1 MTSKHKYKLWLF
13 YFFSLLYAGMDFS
26 LNNNSHPSLI
36 TSEKEGEMINKSID
50 SYLLLKHTFDN
61 LSREVNYA
69 IKSPIEIPMP
79 GEAGGYAHEKHK
91 QNYRDMRNA
100 GELFVITGEVKYANF
115 VKTMLI
121 GYSDLYP
128 KLGPH
133 PMAKHQKPGKLF
145 HQMLN
150 EAVWLTNVSIAYDCI
165 YNWLDNDSRI
175 KFEKNI
181 FSPMVSWFTGR
192 NKQEFD
198 KIHNHGM
205 WACAAVGLYGIVIRD
220 MELVK
225 MALYGTK
232 KDGSSGF
239 LKQLDELFSPDG
251 YYMEGPYYVRY
262 TIRPLLKFAEALER
276 NIPKLKIYEY
286 RDKIVKKA
294 YYSAVNT
301 TFPNGI
307 FFPINDASKT
317 MDIKAPGMVF
327 GNSIINHRYENDQ
340 NLLKLCEIQGKVLLN
355 ESGYIT
361 AKAYSQL
368 DSNYKLSLKSIEY
381 SDGKDGNQGGLGI
394 LRMGQ
399 GDEQSVLIMKYG
411 VHGMGHGHFD
421 KLHFIYYDQNKEIIN
436 DYGFS
441 RWVNVEPKFGGRYLP
456 ENNSYAKS
464 TIAHNTLVVN
474 MENQNL
480 GNRSEADLVHGI
492 RHFFSADKSDL
503 KVMSAKSNNHYEDIN
518 MQRTMFFIDDSKLEY
533 PIILDVYRVESQNS
547 NTYDYPFHY
556 TGQVINTN
564 FEYEKNLT
572 EMSVLGE
579 NNGYEHIWV
588 EATSRLNS
596 PAIITWLD
604 GKRYYSLIAAISG
617 ESEIIFGRIGANDT
631 NFNLRSEPM
640 IVFRNKA
647 KNFVFA
653 SVIEPHG
660 YFNESTESSLN
671 ARGVIEKIE
680 VVGHNDKA
688 TVVNIYGV
696 RDFKWQIIV
705 NNQNS
710 DKTKTNKARI
720 GGKIY
725 KWVGDFNLTKES

>member
-1 MTSKHKYKLWLF
+1 MTSKHKYKLLLS
-13 YFFSLLYAGMDFS
+13 YFFSLLYAEMDFS
-26 LNNNSHPSLI
+26 LDKNSHPSLI
-36 TSEKEGEMINKSID
+36 IYEKEGVMINKSID
-50 SYLLLKHTFDN
+50 SYPLLKHTFDN
-61 LSREVNYA
+61 LSREVNNA

-115 VKTMLI
+115 VKTMLL

-317 MDIKAPGMVF
+317 MDIRAPGMVF

-340 NLLKLCEIQGKVLLN
+340 NLLKLCEIQGNVLLN

-361 AKAYSQL
+361 SKAYSKL

-399 GDEQSVLIMKYG
+399 GDEQSLLIMKYG

-421 KLHFIYYDQNKEIIN
+421 KLHFIYFDQNKEIIN

-456 ENNSYAKS
+456 ENDSYAKS
-464 TIAHNTLVVN
+464 TVAHNTVVVN
-474 MENQNL
+474 MINQNQ
-480 GNRSEADLVHGI
+480 GNRKKADTVHGV
-492 RHFFSADKSDL
+492 RHYFYGEDE
-503 KVMSAKSNNHYEDIN
+503 KVKIMSAKSYKHYLN
-518 MQRTMFFIDDSKLEY
+518 VKMQRTMLFIDDDKSEF
-533 PIILDVYRVESQNS
+533 PVVLDVFRLESNKS
-547 NTYDYPFHY
+547 NTYDYPIHY
-556 TGQVINTN
+556 SGQIINTN
-564 FEYEKNLT
+564 FKYEKNISS
-572 EMSVLGE
+572 MKALGSD
-579 NNGYEHIWV
+579 NGYEHIWE
-588 EATSRLNS
+588 EANGKVDEPLK
-596 PAIITWLD
+596 ITWLD
-604 GKRYYSLIAAISG
+604 GQKYYSIIASVDKK
-617 ESEIIFGRIGANDT
+617 SEIIFGRIGANDP
-631 NFNLRSEPM
+631 NYNLRSEPM
-640 IVFRNKA
+640 FIFRKVA
-647 KNFVFA
+647 KDYVFA
-653 SVIEPHG
+653 SVVEPHG
-660 YFNESTESSLN
+660 YFNEASESSRN
-671 ARGVIEKIE
+671 TVGYIEKVIVIGHNKDATVIEVEGK
-680 VVGHNDKA
+680 NDL
-688 TVVNIYGV
+688 N
-696 RDFKWQIIV
+696 WQIIIS
-705 NNQNS
+705 NNDSNKS
-710 DKTKTNKARI
+710 KKNKTRI
-720 GGKIY
+720 NGKLY
-725 KWVGDFNLTKES
+725 FWVGDYSVELS

>member
-1 MTSKHKYKLWLF
+1 MTSKHKYKLLLF

-26 LNNNSHPSLI
+26 LDNSSHPSLI
-36 TSEKEGEMINKSID
+36 IYEKEGEMINKSID
-50 SYLLLKHTFDN
+50 SYPLLKHTFDN
-61 LSREVNYA
+61 LSREVNNA

-115 VKTMLI
+115 VKTMLL
-121 GYSDLYP
+121 GYSDFYP

-317 MDIKAPGMVF
+317 MDIRAPGMVF

-340 NLLKLCEIQGKVLLN
+340 NLLKLCEIQGNVLLN

-361 AKAYSQL
+361 SKAYSKL

-421 KLHFIYYDQNKEIIN
+421 KLHFIYFDQNKEIIN

-456 ENNSYAKS
+456 ENDSYAKS
-464 TIAHNTLVVN
+464 TVAHNTVVVN
-474 MENQNL
+474 MINQNQ
-480 GNRSEADLVHGI
+480 GNRKKADTVHGV
-492 RHFFSADKSDL
+492 RHYFYGEDG
-503 KVMSAKSNNHYEDIN
+503 KVKIMSAKSYEHYPN
-518 MQRTMFFIDDSKLEY
+518 VKMQRTMLFIDDDKLEF
-533 PIILDVYRVESQNS
+533 PVVLDVFRLESNES
-547 NTYDYPFHY
+547 NTYDYPIHY
-556 TGQVINTN
+556 SGQIINTN
-564 FEYEKNLT
+564 FKYEKHISS
-572 EMSVLGE
+572 MKALGSD
-579 NNGYEHIWV
+579 NGYEHIWE
-588 EATSRLNS
+588 EANGKVDEPLK
-596 PAIITWLD
+596 ITWLD
-604 GKRYYSLIAAISG
+604 GQKYYSIIASVDKK
-617 ESEIIFGRIGANDT
+617 SEIIFGRIGANDPKY
-631 NFNLRSEPM
+631 NLRSEPM
-640 IVFRNKA
+640 FIFRKVA
-647 KNFVFA
+647 KDYVFA
-653 SVIEPHG
+653 SAVEPHG
-660 YFNESTESSLN
+660 YFNEASESSRN
-671 ARGVIEKIE
+671 TVGYIEKVIVIGHNKDATVIEVEGK
-680 VVGHNDKA
+680 NDL
-688 TVVNIYGV
+688 
-696 RDFKWQIIV
+696 RWQIIIS
-705 NNQNS
+705 NNDSNKS
-710 DKTKTNKARI
+710 KKNKTRINDKL
-720 GGKIY
+720 Y
-725 KWVGDFNLTKES
+725 FWVGDYSVELS

>member
-1 MTSKHKYKLWLF
+1 MTSKHKYKLLLF

-26 LNNNSHPSLI
+26 LDNNSHPSLI
-36 TSEKEGEMINKSID
+36 TSEKEGGMINKSID
-50 SYLLLKHTFDN
+50 SYPLLKHTFDN
-61 LSREVNYA
+61 LSREVNNA

-115 VKTMLI
+115 VKTMLL
-121 GYSDLYP
+121 GYSDFYP

-317 MDIKAPGMVF
+317 MDIRAPGMVF

-340 NLLKLCEIQGKVLLN
+340 NLLKLCEIQGNVLLN

-361 AKAYSQL
+361 SKAYSKL

-421 KLHFIYYDQNKEIIN
+421 KLHFIYFDQNKEIIN

-456 ENNSYAKS
+456 ENDSYAKS
-464 TIAHNTLVVN
+464 TVAHNTVVVN
-474 MENQNL
+474 MINQNQ
-480 GNRSEADLVHGI
+480 GNRKKADTVHGV
-492 RHFFSADKSDL
+492 RHYFYGEDG
-503 KVMSAKSNNHYEDIN
+503 KVKIMSAKSYEHYPN
-518 MQRTMFFIDDSKLEY
+518 VKMQRTMLFINDDKLEF
-533 PIILDVYRVESQNS
+533 PVVIDVFRLESNKS
-547 NTYDYPFHY
+547 NTYDYPIHY
-556 TGQVINTN
+556 SGQIINTN
-564 FEYEKNLT
+564 FKYKKHISS
-572 EMSVLGE
+572 MKALGSD
-579 NNGYEHIWV
+579 NGYEHIWE
-588 EATSRLNS
+588 EANGKVDEPLK
-596 PAIITWLD
+596 ITWLD
-604 GKRYYSLIAAISG
+604 GQKYYSIIASVDKK
-617 ESEIIFGRIGANDT
+617 SEIIFGRIGANDPKY
-631 NFNLRSEPM
+631 NLRSEPM
-640 IVFRNKA
+640 FIFRKVA
-647 KNFVFA
+647 KDYVFA
-653 SVIEPHG
+653 SAVEPHG
-660 YFNESTESSLN
+660 YFNEASELSRNTVGYIEKVIVIGHN
-671 ARGVIEKIE
+671 KDATVIEVEGK
-680 VVGHNDKA
+680 NDL
-688 TVVNIYGV
+688 
-696 RDFKWQIIV
+696 RWQIIIS
-705 NNQNS
+705 NNDSNKS
-710 DKTKTNKARI
+710 KKNKTRINDKL
-720 GGKIY
+720 Y
-725 KWVGDFNLTKES
+725 FWVGDYSVELS

>member
-1 MTSKHKYKLWLF
+1 MTSKHKYKLLLS
-13 YFFSLLYAGMDFS
+13 YFFSLLYAEMDFS
-26 LNNNSHPSLI
+26 LDKNSHPSLI
-36 TSEKEGEMINKSID
+36 IYEKEGEMINKSID
-50 SYLLLKHTFDN
+50 SYPLLKHTFDN
-61 LSREVNYA
+61 LSREVNNA

-115 VKTMLI
+115 VKTMLL

-128 KLGPH
+128 NLGPH

-181 FSPMVSWFTGR
+181 FSPMVSWFIGR
-192 NKQEFD
+192 NNQEFD

-205 WACAAVGLYGIVIRD
+205 WACAAIGLYGIVIRD

-286 RDKIVKKA
+286 RGKIVKKA

-317 MDIKAPGMVF
+317 MDIRAPGMVF

-361 AKAYSQL
+361 AKAYSKL

-421 KLHFIYYDQNKEIIN
+421 KLHFIYFDQNKEIIN

-456 ENNSYAKS
+456 ENDSYAKS
-464 TIAHNTLVVN
+464 TVAHNTVVVN
-474 MENQNL
+474 MINQNQ
-480 GNRSEADLVHGI
+480 GNRKKADTVHGV
-492 RHFFSADKSDL
+492 RHYFYGEDE
-503 KVMSAKSNNHYEDIN
+503 KVKIMSAKSYEHYPN
-518 MQRTMFFIDDSKLEY
+518 VTMQRTMLFIDDDKLEF
-533 PIILDVYRVESQNS
+533 PVVLDVFRLESNKS
-547 NTYDYPFHY
+547 NTYDYPIHY
-556 TGQVINTN
+556 SGQIINTN
-564 FEYEKNLT
+564 FKYEKHISS
-572 EMSVLGE
+572 MKALGSD
-579 NNGYEHIWV
+579 NGYEHIWE
-588 EATSRLNS
+588 EANGEVDEPLK
-596 PAIITWLD
+596 ITWLD
-604 GKRYYSLIAAISG
+604 GQKYYSIIASVDKK
-617 ESEIIFGRIGANDT
+617 SEIIFGRIGANDPKY
-631 NFNLRSEPM
+631 NLRSEPM
-640 IVFRNKA
+640 FIFRKVA
-647 KNFVFA
+647 KDYVFA
-653 SVIEPHG
+653 SVVETHG
-660 YFNESTESSLN
+660 YFNEASESSRN
-671 ARGVIEKIE
+671 TVGYIEKVIVIGHNKDATVIEVEGK
-680 VVGHNDKA
+680 NDL
-688 TVVNIYGV
+688 N
-696 RDFKWQIIV
+696 WQIIIS
-705 NNQNS
+705 NNDSNKS
-710 DKTKTNKARI
+710 KKNKTRINDKL
-720 GGKIY
+720 Y
-725 KWVGDFNLTKES
+725 FWVGDYSVELS

>member
-1 MTSKHKYKLWLF
+1 MTSKHKYKLLLS
-13 YFFSLLYAGMDFS
+13 YFFSLLYAEMDFS
-26 LNNNSHPSLI
+26 LDKNSHPSLI
-36 TSEKEGEMINKSID
+36 IYEKEGEMINKSID
-50 SYLLLKHTFDN
+50 SYPLLKHTFDN
-61 LSREVNYA
+61 LSLEVNNA

-100 GELFVITGEVKYANF
+100 GELFVITGEIKYANF
-115 VKTMLI
+115 VKTMLL

-205 WACAAVGLYGIVIRD
+205 WACAAIGLYGIVIRD

-286 RDKIVKKA
+286 RGKIVKKA

-317 MDIKAPGMVF
+317 MDIRAPGMVF

-361 AKAYSQL
+361 AKAYSKL

-421 KLHFIYYDQNKEIIN
+421 KLHFIYFDQNKEIIN

-456 ENNSYAKS
+456 ENDSYAKS
-464 TIAHNTLVVN
+464 TVAHNTVVVN
-474 MENQNL
+474 MINQNQ
-480 GNRSEADLVHGI
+480 GNRKKADTVHGV
-492 RHFFSADKSDL
+492 RHYFYGEDE
-503 KVMSAKSNNHYEDIN
+503 KVKIMSAKSYEHYPN
-518 MQRTMFFIDDSKLEY
+518 VKMQRTMLFIDDDKLEF
-533 PIILDVYRVESQNS
+533 PVVLDVFRLESNKS
-547 NTYDYPFHY
+547 NTYDYPIHY
-556 TGQVINTN
+556 SGQIINTN
-564 FEYEKNLT
+564 FKYEKHISS
-572 EMSVLGE
+572 MKALGSD
-579 NNGYEHIWV
+579 NGYEHIWE
-588 EATSRLNS
+588 EANGKVDESLK
-596 PAIITWLD
+596 ITWLD
-604 GKRYYSLIAAISG
+604 VQKYYSIIASVDKK
-617 ESEIIFGRIGANDT
+617 SEIIFGRIGANDPKY
-631 NFNLRSEPM
+631 NLRSEPM
-640 IVFRNKA
+640 FIFRKVA
-647 KNFVFA
+647 KDYVFA
-653 SVIEPHG
+653 SVVETHG
-660 YFNESTESSLN
+660 YFNEASESSRN
-671 ARGVIEKIE
+671 TVGYIEKVI
-680 VVGHNDKA
+680 VVGHNKDA
-688 TVVNIYGV
+688 TVIEVEGNN
-696 RDFKWQIIV
+696 DLHWQIIIS
-705 NNQNS
+705 NNDSNKS
-710 DKTKTNKARI
+710 KKNKTRINDKL
-720 GGKIY
+720 Y
-725 KWVGDFNLTKES
+725 FWVGDYSVELS

>member
-1 MTSKHKYKLWLF
+1 MASKHKYKLLLS
-13 YFFSLLYAGMDFS
+13 YFFSLLYAEIDFS
-26 LNNNSHPSLI
+26 LDKNSHPSLI
-36 TSEKEGEMINKSID
+36 IYEKEGEMINKSID
-50 SYLLLKHTFDN
+50 SYQLLKHTFDN
-61 LSREVNYA
+61 LSREVNNA
-69 IKSPIEIPMP
+69 IKSPVEIPMP

-115 VKTMLI
+115 VKTMLL

-181 FSPMVSWFTGR
+181 FSPMVSWFIGR
-192 NKQEFD
+192 NNQEFD

-205 WACAAVGLYGIVIRD
+205 WACAAVGMYGIVIRD
-220 MELVK
+220 MDLVK

-317 MDIKAPGMVF
+317 MDIRAPGMVF

-355 ESGYIT
+355 ESGYFT
-361 AKAYSQL
+361 AKAYSKL

-399 GDEQSVLIMKYG
+399 GDEQSVLIMNTI
-411 VHGMGHGHFD
+411 
-421 KLHFIYYDQNKEIIN
+421 LHY
-436 DYGFS
+436 
-441 RWVNVEPKFGGRYLP
+441 
-456 ENNSYAKS
+456 
-464 TIAHNTLVVN
+464 
-474 MENQNL
+474 
-480 GNRSEADLVHGI
+480 
-492 RHFFSADKSDL
+492 
-503 KVMSAKSNNHYEDIN
+503 
-518 MQRTMFFIDDSKLEY
+518 
-533 PIILDVYRVESQNS
+533 
-547 NTYDYPFHY
+547 
-556 TGQVINTN
+556 
-564 FEYEKNLT
+564 
-572 EMSVLGE
+572 
-579 NNGYEHIWV
+579 
-588 EATSRLNS
+588 
-596 PAIITWLD
+596 
-604 GKRYYSLIAAISG
+604 
-617 ESEIIFGRIGANDT
+617 
-631 NFNLRSEPM
+631 
-640 IVFRNKA
+640 
-647 KNFVFA
+647 
-653 SVIEPHG
+653 
-660 YFNESTESSLN
+660 
-671 ARGVIEKIE
+671 
-680 VVGHNDKA
+680 
-688 TVVNIYGV
+688 
-696 RDFKWQIIV
+696 
-705 NNQNS
+705 
-710 DKTKTNKARI
+710 
-720 GGKIY
+720 
-725 KWVGDFNLTKES
+725 

>member
-1 MTSKHKYKLWLF
+1 MTSKHKYKLLLS
-13 YFFSLLYAGMDFS
+13 YFFSLLYAEMDFS
-26 LNNNSHPSLI
+26 LDKNSHPSLI
-36 TSEKEGEMINKSID
+36 IYEKEGEMINKSID
-50 SYLLLKHTFDN
+50 SYPLLKHTFDN
-61 LSREVNYA
+61 LLREVNNA

-115 VKTMLI
+115 VKTMLL

-128 KLGPH
+128 NLGPH

-205 WACAAVGLYGIVIRD
+205 WACAAIGLYGIVIRD

-286 RDKIVKKA
+286 RGKIVKKA

-317 MDIKAPGMVF
+317 MDIRAPGMVF

-361 AKAYSQL
+361 AKAYSKL

-421 KLHFIYYDQNKEIIN
+421 KLHFIYFDQNKEIIN

-456 ENNSYAKS
+456 ENDSYAKS
-464 TIAHNTLVVN
+464 TVAHNTVVVN
-474 MENQNL
+474 MINQNQ
-480 GNRSEADLVHGI
+480 GNRKKADTVHGV
-492 RHFFSADKSDL
+492 RHYFYGEDE
-503 KVMSAKSNNHYEDIN
+503 KVKIMSAKSYEHYPN
-518 MQRTMFFIDDSKLEY
+518 VTMQRTMLFIDDDKLEF
-533 PIILDVYRVESQNS
+533 PVVLDVFRLESNKS
-547 NTYDYPFHY
+547 NTYDYPIHY
-556 TGQVINTN
+556 SGQIINTN
-564 FEYEKNLT
+564 FKYEKHISS
-572 EMSVLGE
+572 MKALGSD
-579 NNGYEHIWV
+579 NGYEHIWE
-588 EATSRLNS
+588 EANGEVDKPLK
-596 PAIITWLD
+596 ITWLD
-604 GKRYYSLIAAISG
+604 GQKYYSIIASVDKK
-617 ESEIIFGRIGANDT
+617 SEIIFGRIGANDPKY
-631 NFNLRSEPM
+631 NLRSEPM
-640 IVFRNKA
+640 FIFRKVA
-647 KNFVFA
+647 KDYVFA
-653 SVIEPHG
+653 SVVETHG
-660 YFNESTESSLN
+660 YFNEASESSRN
-671 ARGVIEKIE
+671 TVGYIEKVI
-680 VVGHNDKA
+680 VVGHNKDA
-688 TVVNIYGV
+688 TVIEVEGNN
-696 RDFKWQIIV
+696 DLHWQIIIS
-705 NNQNS
+705 NNDSNKS
-710 DKTKTNKARI
+710 KKNKTRINDKL
-720 GGKIY
+720 Y
-725 KWVGDFNLTKES
+725 FWVGDYSVELS